1 MNRTFTLTLLIFLLI
16 FAGLVNI
23 QPAVMAL
30 TFPLMIYL
38 LAGLWRAPERL
49 DVRVERTSSAE
60 RVQVGNEV
68 TITLKVTNQ
77 GKALEEILLDDQI
90 PDGLVVSDG
99 SKRHL
104 AALSN
109 GETAAWSYTLRGRRG
124 YYGLNN
130 VRATACETLG
140 LARIGQ
146 DLHTD
151 GQLFILPPV
160 LRLRRV
166 AIQPRRTRIFSG
178 TIPARQ
184 GGSGVEFFNVRDY
197 QKGDSPRW
205 INWRATARHPQN
217 VYSNEFEQERSADVG
232 LILDGRRRT
241 NDFNNRSIFEHSVLA
256 TAALADAFLNAGDRV
271 GLLFYGRQMVWTM
284 PGYGKLQSERI
295 LHDLSRLEP
304 GDSQNFNELFIPRHL
319 FPSRSQLVLISP
331 LLDEDYD
338 VLAALRLRG
347 YPLLVV
353 SPDPVSFEANGLP
366 RIRNYLLAMR
376 IASLQRAA
384 LLRRLR
390 GTGTR
395 VVDWDTSQPFEKT
408 AKRELERRST
418 LPRGDLR

>member
-1 MNRTFTLTLLIFLLI
+1 MNRTFILTLLIFLLI
-16 FAGLVNI
+16 FAGLVTI
-23 QPAVMAL
+23 QPPIIAL
-30 TFPLMIYL
+30 SFPLIFYL
-38 LAGLWRAPERL
+38 LAGIWQAPDRL
-49 DVRVERTSSAE
+49 DLRVERISSAE
-60 RVQVGNEV
+60 RVLTGNEV
-68 TITLKVTNQ
+68 TITLKVSNQ
-77 GKALEEILLDDQI
+77 GKALEEVLLEDQI

-104 AALSN
+104 ITLSN
-109 GETAAWSYTLRGRRG
+109 GETTTWNYTLRGRRG
-124 YYGLNN
+124 YYGLKK
-130 VRATACETLG
+130 VRATASETLG
-140 LARIGQ
+140 LVKVGQ
-146 DLHTD
+146 DLQTD
-151 GQLFILPPV
+151 GQLFFLPPV

-184 GGSGVEFFNVRDY
+184 GGSGVEFFDVRDY

-241 NDFNNRSIFEHSVLA
+241 NDFNNRSIFEHCVLA
-256 TAALADAFLNAGDRV
+256 TAALADAFLNAGNRV
-271 GLLFYGRQMVWTM
+271 GLLFYGRQIIWTM

-304 GDSQNFNELFIPRHL
+304 GDSQNFNELYIPRHL

-353 SPDPVSFEANGLP
+353 SPDPVSFEAGGLP
-366 RIRNYLLAMR
+366 KIKTYLLAMR

-408 AKRELERRST
+408 AKRELERRSVS
-418 LPRGDLR
+418 PRGDLR